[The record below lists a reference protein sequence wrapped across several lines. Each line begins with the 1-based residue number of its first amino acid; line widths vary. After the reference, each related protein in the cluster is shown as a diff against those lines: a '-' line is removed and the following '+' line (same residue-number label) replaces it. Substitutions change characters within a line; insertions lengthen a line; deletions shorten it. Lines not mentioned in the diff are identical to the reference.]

1 MRILPFRELLAE
13 FFGIYIIVFFG
24 TGAVLVMQNGNPVTH
39 QGVCLVF
46 GLAVSVA
53 IICFAGLS
61 AAHFNPAVTIS
72 AMLIDKFPKE
82 KAIQYLLVQ
91 VGGSFAASFSL
102 QCLFENSFC
111 LGATL
116 PTAGIEKSF
125 FLEFIMTFI
134 LIFAAGRASKLV
146 QPGAFITGL
155 IAGAVVA
162 IEAIFGGPLSGA
174 SMNPARSMAPAILSG
189 CTEGLWLYLLAPTLG
204 SLAAF
209 ILGKFIDK

>member
-13 FFGIYIIVFFG
+13 FLGIYIIVFFG

-72 AMLIDKFPKE
+72 ALLVDQFPKE
-82 KAIQYLLVQ
+82 KAFQYILSQ
-91 VGGSFAASFSL
+91 IGGAFAASFSL
-102 QCLFENSFC
+102 QCMFNNSFC

-116 PTAGIEKSF
+116 PAGGIKTSF
-125 FLEFIMTFI
+125 FLEFFMTFL
-134 LIFAAGRASKLV
+134 LIFSAGRAGKLE
-146 QPGAFITGL
+146 QPGALITGL
-155 IAGAVVA
+155 IAGAVVT
-162 IEAIFGGPLSGA
+162 IEAIFGGPISGA
-174 SMNPARSMAPAILSG
+174 SMNPARSLAPAILSG

-204 SLAAF
+204 SLVAF